1 MKIDILAF
9 AAHPDDIE
17 ISASGTLMKHIAMGK
32 KVAIVELTA
41 GELGTRGTRQTRKTE
56 AKAAS
61 KILGISERVNLNLGD
76 GFFDLSKENKIKLIE
91 QIRFFRPDVV
101 LANAI
106 SDRHPD
112 HGRAAQLASE
122 ACFLSGLAKIDT
134 EWLGKKQAQWRPK
147 AVYHY
152 IQDVYHK
159 PDFVVDITPYV
170 NKKIKALQAFKTQFF
185 DKKSKEPATPISGEE
200 YFDFLKGRWMDFGR
214 SIGVKYAE
222 GFQVNRPV
230 GVSDITSLL

>member
-1 MKIDILAF
+1 MKVDILAI

-41 GELGTRGTRQTRKTE
+41 GELGSRGTKETRKTE
-56 AKAAS
+56 AAASS
-61 KILGISERVNLNLGD
+61 KILGITQRINLNLGD
-76 GFFDLSKENKIKLIE
+76 GFFDLSKENKLKVIE
-91 QIRFFRPDVV
+91 QIRHFRPDVV
-101 LANAI
+101 LANAL

-122 ACFLSGLAKIDT
+122 ACFLSGLLKIET
-134 EWLGKKQAQWRPK
+134 SWQGKKQKHWRPK

-152 IQDVYHK
+152 IQDVYHR
-159 PDFVVDITPYV
+159 PDFVVDITPYAA
-170 NKKIKALQAFKTQFF
+170 KKIKALQAFKTQFH
-185 DKKSKEPATPISGEE
+185 DKNSKEPATPISGED

-230 GVSDITSLL
+230 GVDDLTELL

>member
-1 MKIDILAF
+1 MKVDILAF

-41 GELGTRGTRQTRKTE
+41 GELGTRGTRQTRKEE
-56 AKAAS
+56 AKASS
-61 KILGISERVNLNLGD
+61 KILGITERVNLNLGD

-91 QIRFFRPDVV
+91 QIRFFKPTLV
-101 LANAI
+101 LANAL

-112 HGRAAQLASE
+112 HGRAAQLTSE
-122 ACFLSGLAKIDT
+122 ACFLSGLLKIET
-134 EWLGKKQAQWRPK
+134 EWQGKKQAHWRPK

-152 IQDVYHK
+152 IQDVYHR
-159 PDFVVDITPYV
+159 PDLVVDITPYV
-170 NKKIKALQAFKTQFF
+170 SKKIKALQAFKTQFY

-230 GVSDITSLL
+230 GINDLTTLL